1 MKKLTI
7 EELPEVVETLFG
19 KIECIEIILKEK
31 NLLFKKKDRVKNFLK
46 LEKCSSNFNKRDLA
60 QFFYILM
67 DEEILFFDAKG
78 ENSNRSKM
86 QHFIQ
91 TNFTYVG
98 DSKMQV
104 NIESISKQFSESK
117 GFTYRDKQ
125 LRFLDKIISIFQ
137 QRKHRLTHR

>member
-7 EELPEVVETLFG
+7 EELPDAVGTLFG
-19 KIECIEIILKEK
+19 KMECIERLLKEK
-31 NLLFKKKDRVKNFLK
+31 NHLYSRNDRSKNYLVI
-46 LEKCSSNFNKRDLA
+46 EKCSSNFNKRDLA

-67 DEEILFFDAKG
+67 DEEILFFDTKS
-78 ENSNRSKM
+78 ENCNRSKM

-104 NIESISKQFSESK
+104 NIETISKQFSESK

-137 QRKHRLTHR
+137 ERKHKLAHK

>member
-7 EELPEVVETLFG
+7 EELPKVVEMLFE
-19 KIECIEIILKEK
+19 KVECIELLLKNN
-31 NLLFKKKDRVKNFLK
+31 NLLFKKNHCTKNCLK
-46 LEKCSSNFNKRDLA
+46 LEKCSSNFNKSDLA

-86 QHFIQ
+86 QYFIQ

-98 DSKMQV
+98 DSKTQV
-104 NIESISKQFSESK
+104 NIENISKQFSESK

-125 LRFLDKIISIFQ
+125 LRFLDKIIFIFQ
-137 QRKHRLTHR
+137 ERKLKLTQR

>member
-78 ENSNRSKM
+78 ENLNRSKM

>member
-7 EELPEVVETLFG
+7 EELPDKVATLCEKMQCIEILLKGKNRLFG
-19 KIECIEIILKEK
+19 K
-31 NLLFKKKDRVKNFLK
+31 NDRVKNSLI

-67 DEEILFFDAKG
+67 EEEILFFDAKG

-91 TNFTYVG
+91 TNFTYSG

-104 NIESISKQFSESK
+104 NIETISKQFSESK

-125 LRFLDKIISIFQ
+125 LRFLDKIIYIFQ
-137 QRKHRLTHR
+137 ERKHKLTQR

>member
-7 EELPEVVETLFG
+7 EEHPDKVATLCEKMQCIEILLKGKNRLFG
-19 KIECIEIILKEK
+19 K
-31 NLLFKKKDRVKNFLK
+31 NDRVKNSLI

-67 DEEILFFDAKG
+67 EEEILFFDAKG

-91 TNFTYVG
+91 TNFTYSG

-104 NIESISKQFSESK
+104 NIETISKQFSESK

-125 LRFLDKIISIFQ
+125 LRFLDKIIYIFQ
-137 QRKHRLTHR
+137 ERKHKLTQR

>member
-31 NLLFKKKDRVKNFLK
+31 NLLFKKNDSGKKILK

-78 ENSNRSKM
+78 ENLNRSKM

>member
-7 EELPEVVETLFG
+7 EELPDVVETLFG
-19 KIECIEIILKEK
+19 KIECIEILLKEK
-31 NLLFKKKDRVKNFLK
+31 NLLFKKIDCAKNSLK
-46 LEKCSSNFNKRDLA
+46 FEKCSSNFNKRDLA

-67 DEEILFFDAKG
+67 DEKILFFDAKA

-98 DSKMQV
+98 DSKMQI
-104 NIESISKQFSESK
+104 NIENISKQFSESK

-125 LRFLDKIISIFQ
+125 LQFLDKIISIFQ
-137 QRKHRLTHR
+137 ERKHKLTQR

>member
-46 LEKCSSNFNKRDLA
+46 LEKCSSNFNKSDLA
-60 QFFYILM
+60 QLFYILM
-67 DEEILFFDAKG
+67 DEEILFFEAKHK
-78 ENSNRSKM
+78 NSNRSKM
-86 QHFIQ
+86 QQFIQ

-98 DSKMQV
+98 DSNMQV

-117 GFTYRDKQ
+117 GFTYRDRQ

-137 QRKHRLTHR
+137 KRKHKLIQH

>member
-7 EELPEVVETLFG
+7 EELTKVVETLSG
-19 KIECIEIILKEK
+19 KIECIEILMKEK
-31 NLLFKKKDRVKNFLK
+31 NILYKKNDRAKNGLK

-67 DEEILFFDAKG
+67 DEKILFFDAKA

-86 QHFIQ
+86 QHFLQ

-98 DSKMQV
+98 DSKMQI
-104 NIESISKQFSESK
+104 NIENISKQFSESK

-125 LRFLDKIISIFQ
+125 LQFVDKIISIFQ
-137 QRKHRLTHR
+137 ERKHKLTQR

>member
-31 NLLFKKKDRVKNFLK
+31 NLLFKKNDSGKKFLK

-78 ENSNRSKM
+78 ENLNRSKM

>member
-7 EELPEVVETLFG
+7 EELTKVVETLFG
-19 KIECIEIILKEK
+19 KIECIEILMKEK
-31 NLLFKKKDRVKNFLK
+31 NLLYKKNDRAKNGLK
-46 LEKCSSNFNKRDLA
+46 LEKCISNFNKRDLA

-67 DEEILFFDAKG
+67 DEKILFFDAKA

-86 QHFIQ
+86 QHFVQ

-98 DSKMQV
+98 DSKMQI
-104 NIESISKQFSESK
+104 NIENISKQFSESK

-125 LRFLDKIISIFQ
+125 
-137 QRKHRLTHR
+137 